1 MLRCGLIMLDNFRG
15 MDLISWFPCVIAFGI
30 SLPFD
35 EILESFRPSVLSV
48 CDDLFDFILFFS
60 VDEIR
65 GWLGEVWA
73 MRRRFMIRSHQGR
86 MKHVVDFPTRR

>member
-1 MLRCGLIMLDNFRG
+1 MLPCGLIMLDNFRG

-73 MRRRFMIRSHQGR
+73 MRSCFMIGGQERC
-86 MKHVVDFPTRR
+86 MKYIVNSPIRG